1 MATLENRTRAVA
13 GLGSDSMAVDCCGG
27 APSAGCGVDSRTT
40 GTVRTD
46 FGNTA
51 ESCEIELVGV
61 ARTDFGNTA
70 KSCAIEFAGVN
81 KSPFCAAS
89 FGCGGVWV
97 PGMISS

>member
-1 MATLENRTRAVA
+1 MVATLENRTRAVA

-51 ESCEIELVGV
+51 KSCEIELVRV
-61 ARTDFGNTA
+61 A
-70 KSCAIEFAGVN
+70 
-81 KSPFCAAS
+81 
-89 FGCGGVWV
+89 
-97 PGMISS
+97 